1 VLGRT
6 HAPLT
11 LLLTCCSVAGAS
23 EPSPPSPQE
32 DAAQKATNPFAL
44 SNTLQVEPRYID
56 IASGGNATQLEVVL
70 GVVYKSLF
78 IPGVKVGDTYSF
90 ARLEMYGKSLNTP
103 QSPNVVGLQD
113 WQLLFLGVK
122 PFAWGGLVGLGL
134 DALLPTST
142 NPALDTQ
149 EFELGP
155 SIAAMLTRVRHL
167 QIGVL
172 ARFYFSV
179 AGTTPDLAYTLV
191 QPIITYHLPKAFF
204 FKTDGIMN
212 FDFKKAPYAT
222 VPVNLHLGHAFSDHL
237 VISAIVEG
245 VTTGSGVGDVT
256 IKLNI
261 NYTKW

>member
-1 VLGRT
+1 VLGRVL
-6 HAPLT
+6 AF
-11 LLLTCCSVAGAS
+11 LLIGCSVAAAS
-23 EPSPPSPQE
+23 EPSPQE
-32 DAAQKATNPFAL
+32 DAAQKATNPFSL
-44 SNTLQVEPRYID
+44 TNTLQVEPRYIE
-56 IASGGNATQLEVVL
+56 IESGGNATQLKVQL
-70 GVVYKSLF
+70 GIVYKSLF

-90 ARLEMYGKSLNTP
+90 ARLEIYAKSLNKLD
-103 QSPNVVGLQD
+103 SPNVVGLQD

-122 PFAWGGLVGLGL
+122 PFAWGALVGLGL
-134 DALLPTST
+134 DALLPTAT

-149 EFELGP
+149 ELELGP
-155 SIAAMLTRVRHL
+155 AVGAMLTRVRHL

-179 AGTTPDLAYTLV
+179 AGTTADLAYTLV

-212 FDFKKAPYAT
+212 FDFKKAPWAT
-222 VPVNLHLGHAFSDHL
+222 VPVNLHLGHAFSDHM
-237 VISAIVEG
+237 VVSAVVEG

-256 IKLNI
+256 IKLNL